1 MQTTT
6 LFQTLCTPTFLFEAW
21 KHVKSKNAA
30 GGIDGLSIA
39 AFEDKLETYIREI
52 SDSLKLGKWVP
63 EPYLRIEIPKKDN
76 EKRKLGLLSVKDK
89 IVQQAIKM
97 LVEPYFEN
105 EFVDNSYGYRP
116 NKGHYKAV
124 QRAWSE
130 CKKKKYNFFLKLD
143 IDNFFD
149 TINHDYLAALVRR
162 LIPDQEI
169 ARLIMLAVQ
178 MGIVEQ
184 NLKWQDTIAGVPQGA
199 ILSPLLANLYLN
211 GLDKFVRTL
220 RVGYVR
226 YADDFVVLCT
236 DFEEVD
242 RVLDKIIAFLRDNLH
257 LQLNKPVTKSTKEG
271 IEFLGIFIR
280 EKDLSITPQK
290 QADLKSRIDTLEL
303 TPKGIKTKDLQS
315 LEGIRRYYAQIVA
328 QDYLRELDDYLFEK
342 LKTWVREH
350 FKEIKNKT
358 VLTNLLHGI
367 PFQSMEYQL
376 YKSRVL
382 FDVTEIYVQL
392 KNLEKGEQTNLQNK
406 ELIRQRKKEYHK
418 REQAN
423 KELLVNTYGCFLG
436 LTSKGIT
443 VKRQGKIIYQQP
455 VGALTHITVSSKGV
469 TLSSN
474 LIDYCLA
481 HRITIDFFN
490 SSGGHT
496 GSILSNKYMESTL
509 WNKQATCGMEK
520 RNTLAAAVILGKL
533 RNQLA
538 LVKYF
543 HKYHKRHYPQ
553 LDEKFKAFTE
563 FFKGFQVSLKSK
575 CYQKDTL
582 ITYLTGNEAQ
592 GAVYYWNYMRSLLA
606 DDDIGFEKR
615 VRKGATD
622 LMNMMLNYG
631 YAILY
636 NRVWQALLGARL
648 NPFDSIIHC
657 RQTGKPT
664 FVYDMV
670 EIFRAQVVDRVVIT
684 LIQKGVSLRTDNGLL
699 ASDTRRQL
707 SQAVLDRLNRYENY
721 RGEAITLEEIIRRQ
735 MNEIARFIEKDIRY
749 KPYIA
754 KW

>member
-1 MQTTT
+1 M
-6 LFQTLCTPTFLFEAW
+6 
-21 KHVKSKNAA
+21 
-30 GGIDGLSIA
+30 
-39 AFEDKLETYIREI
+39 
-52 SDSLKLGKWVP
+52 
-63 EPYLRIEIPKKDN
+63 
-76 EKRKLGLLSVKDK
+76 
-89 IVQQAIKM
+89 
-97 LVEPYFEN
+97 
-105 EFVDNSYGYRP
+105 
-116 NKGHYKAV
+116 
-124 QRAWSE
+124 
-130 CKKKKYNFFLKLD
+130 
-143 IDNFFD
+143 
-149 TINHDYLAALVRR
+149 
-162 LIPDQEI
+162 
-169 ARLIMLAVQ
+169 
-178 MGIVEQ
+178 
-184 NLKWQDTIAGVPQGA
+184 
-199 ILSPLLANLYLN
+199 
-211 GLDKFVRTL
+211 
-220 RVGYVR
+220 
-226 YADDFVVLCT
+226 
-236 DFEEVD
+236 
-242 RVLDKIIAFLRDNLH
+242 
-257 LQLNKPVTKSTKEG
+257 
-271 IEFLGIFIR
+271 
-280 EKDLSITPQK
+280 
-290 QADLKSRIDTLEL
+290 
-303 TPKGIKTKDLQS
+303 QS

-342 LKTWVREH
+342 LKIWVREH

-358 VLTNLLHGI
+358 VLVNLLHGI

-418 REQAN
+418 RERAN

-509 WNKQATCGMEK
+509 WSKQATCGMEK

-699 ASDTRRQL
+699 APDTRRQL

-721 RGEAITLEEIIRRQ
+721 RGEEITLEDIIRRQ

>member
-1 MQTTT
+1 MQNPTM
-6 LFQTLCTPTFLFEAW
+6 FQTLCTPTFLFEAW
-21 KHVKSKNAA
+21 KAVKAKNAS
-30 GGIDGLSIA
+30 GGIDGISVA
-39 AFEDKLETYIREI
+39 AFEDNLETYLREI
-52 SDSLKLGKWVP
+52 SESLKLGKWIP

-124 QRAWSE
+124 QRIWSE

-143 IDNFFD
+143 IDDYFD

-162 LIPDQEI
+162 IIPDEEVV
-169 ARLIMLAVQ
+169 RLIMLAIQ
-178 MGIVEQ
+178 MGVVSQ
-184 NLKWQDTIAGVPQGA
+184 NLKWQDTLAGVPQGA
-199 ILSPLLANLYLN
+199 ILSPLLSNLYLS
-211 GLDKFVRTL
+211 GFDKFIRNQ

-226 YADDFVVLCT
+226 YADDFVILCSN
-236 DFEEVD
+236 FEEAD
-242 RVLDKIIAFLRDNLH
+242 RILDKVTAYLRDNLQ
-257 LQLNKPVTKSTKEG
+257 LQLNKPVVKRTTEG

-280 EKDLSITPQK
+280 EADLSITPEK
-290 QADLKSRIDTLEL
+290 QTDLKAKIDILEL
-303 TPKGIKTKDLQS
+303 TPKGIRTKDLQS
-315 LEGIRRYYAQIVA
+315 LEGITRYYARIVS
-328 QDYLRELDDYLFEK
+328 QDYLRGLDDYLFEK
-342 LKTWVREH
+342 IKAWTRTH
-350 FKEIKNKT
+350 ASEIKNKAA
-358 VLTNLLHGI
+358 LANLLQGI
-367 PFQSMEYQL
+367 PFQSTEYQL
-376 YKSRVL
+376 YKSRVI
-382 FDVTEIYVQL
+382 FDVTEVYLQQ
-392 KNLEKGEQTNLQNK
+392 KTLEKGEQTNRQNK
-406 ELIRQRKKEYHK
+406 DIIRQRKKEYHK
-418 REQAN
+418 REREN
-423 KELLVNTYGCFLG
+423 KELLVNTPGCFIG
-436 LTSKGIT
+436 FTSKGIT
-443 VKRQGKIIYQQP
+443 VKRQGKIVYQQP
-455 VGALTHITVSSKGV
+455 VGALTHITVAAKGI

-481 HRITIDFFN
+481 HKITIDFFN

-496 GSILSNKYMESTL
+496 GSILSNKYLESTL
-509 WNKQATCGMEK
+509 WSRQAACGLEK
-520 RNTLAAAVILGKL
+520 RNTLAASIILGKL

-543 HKYHKRHYPQ
+543 HKYHRLHYPQ

-563 FFKGFQVSLKSK
+563 FFRSFQATLKSK
-575 CYQKDTL
+575 CHDKEVL

-592 GAVYYWNYMRSLLA
+592 GAVYYWNYIRSLLS

-636 NRVWQALLGARL
+636 NRVWQAILGAKL

-657 RQTGKPT
+657 RQVGKPT

-670 EIFRAQVVDRVVIT
+670 EIFRAQVVDRVIIT
-684 LIQKGVSLRTDNGLL
+684 LIQKGISLRIEKGLL
-699 ASDTRRQL
+699 DAETRKQV
-707 SQAVLDRLNRYENY
+707 SQGVLDRLNRYENY
-721 RGEAITLEEIIRRQ
+721 RGEELTLEDIIRRQ
-735 MNEIARFIEKDIRY
+735 MSEIARFIEKDVKYR
-749 KPYIA
+749 PYIA

>member
-1 MQTTT
+1 MQNPTM
-6 LFQTLCTPTFLFEAW
+6 FQTLCTPTFLFEAW
-21 KHVKSKNAA
+21 KAVKAKNAS
-30 GGIDGLSIA
+30 GGIDGISVA
-39 AFEDKLETYIREI
+39 AFEDNLESYLREI
-52 SDSLKLGKWVP
+52 SESLKLGKWIP

-124 QRAWSE
+124 QRTWSE

-143 IDNFFD
+143 IDDYFD

-162 LIPDQEI
+162 IIPDEEV
-169 ARLIMLAVQ
+169 ARLIMLAIQ
-178 MGIVEQ
+178 MGVVSQ
-184 NLKWQDTIAGVPQGA
+184 NLKWQDTLAGVPQGA
-199 ILSPLLANLYLN
+199 ILSPLLSNLYLS
-211 GLDKFVRTL
+211 GFDKFVRNQ

-226 YADDFVVLCT
+226 YADDFVILCS
-236 DFEEVD
+236 DFEEAD
-242 RVLDKIIAFLRDNLH
+242 RILDKVTAYLRDNLQ
-257 LQLNKPVTKSTKEG
+257 LQLNKPVVKRTAEG

-280 EKDLSITPQK
+280 EADLSITSDK
-290 QADLKSRIDTLEL
+290 QADLKTKIDTLEL
-303 TPKGIKTKDLQS
+303 TPKGIRTKDLQS
-315 LEGIRRYYAQIVA
+315 LEGITRYYARIVS
-328 QDYLRELDDYLFEK
+328 QDYLRALDDYLFEK
-342 LKTWVREH
+342 IKDWTRVH
-350 FKEIKNKT
+350 ASEIKNRT
-358 VLTNLLHGI
+358 VLANLLQGI
-367 PFQSMEYQL
+367 PFQSTEYQL
-376 YKSRVL
+376 YKSRVI
-382 FDVTEIYVQL
+382 FDVTEVYLQQ
-392 KNLEKGEQTNLQNK
+392 KTLEKGEQTNRQNK
-406 ELIRQRKKEYHK
+406 DIIRQRKKEYHK
-418 REQAN
+418 REREN
-423 KELLVNTYGCFLG
+423 KELLVNTPGCFIG
-436 LTSKGIT
+436 FTSKGIT
-443 VKRQGKIIYQQP
+443 VKRQGKIVYQQP
-455 VGALTHITVSSKGV
+455 VGALTHITVAAKGI

-481 HRITIDFFN
+481 HKITIDFFN

-496 GSILSNKYMESTL
+496 GSILSNKYLESTL
-509 WNKQATCGMEK
+509 WNRQATCGLEK
-520 RNTLAAAVILGKL
+520 RNTLAASIILGKL

-543 HKYHKRHYPQ
+543 HKYHRYHYPQ

-563 FFKGFQVSLKSK
+563 FFRSFQATLKSK
-575 CYQKDTL
+575 CYDKEVL

-592 GAVYYWNYMRSLLA
+592 GAVYYWNYIRSLLS

-636 NRVWQALLGARL
+636 NRVWQAILGAKL

-657 RQTGKPT
+657 RQIGKPT

-670 EIFRAQVVDRVVIT
+670 EIFRAQVVDRVIIT
-684 LIQKGVSLRTDNGLL
+684 LIQKGISLRTEKGLL
-699 ASDTRRQL
+699 DAETRKQV
-707 SQAVLDRLNRYENY
+707 SQGVLDRLNRYENY
-721 RGEAITLEEIIRRQ
+721 RGEELTLEDIIRRQ
-735 MNEIARFIEKDIRY
+735 MSEIARFIEKDVKY

>member
-1 MQTTT
+1 METPTI
-6 LFQTLCTPTFLFEAW
+6 FQTLCTPTFLFEAW
-21 KHVKSKNAA
+21 KTVKSKNAA
-30 GGIDGLSIA
+30 GGIDGISIA
-39 AFEDKLETYIREI
+39 SFEDKLEVYIREI
-52 SDSLKLGKWVP
+52 ADSLKLGKWIP

-89 IVQQAIKM
+89 IVQQGIKM

-124 QRAWSE
+124 QRTWSE

-149 TINHDYLAALVRR
+149 TINHDYLAALVRK
-162 LIPDQEI
+162 LIPDEEI

-178 MGIVEQ
+178 MGVVKQ
-184 NLKWQDTIAGVPQGA
+184 NLKWQDTLAGVPQGA
-199 ILSPLLANLYLN
+199 ILSPLLANLYLT
-211 GLDKFVRTL
+211 GLDKFIRNL
-220 RVGYVR
+220 HVGYVR

-236 DFEEVD
+236 TFEETD
-242 RVLDKIIAFLRDNLH
+242 RVLDKITAFLRDKLQ
-257 LQLNKPVTKSTKEG
+257 LQLNKPVTKATTEG

-280 EKDLSITPQK
+280 EKDLSVTSQK
-290 QADLKSRIDTLEL
+290 QADLKARIDALEI

-315 LEGIRRYYAQIVA
+315 LEGIRRYYAQIID
-328 QDYLRELDDYLFEK
+328 QDYLRKLDDYLFEK
-342 LKTWVREH
+342 LKTWTREH
-350 FKEIKNKT
+350 VKEIKSKT
-358 VLTNLLHGI
+358 VLANLLQGI

-376 YKSRVL
+376 YKNRVV
-382 FDVTEIYVQL
+382 FDVTELYMQL
-392 KNLEKGEQTNLQNK
+392 KSLEKGEQTNRQNK
-406 ELIRQRKKEYHK
+406 EIIRQRKKEYQK
-418 REQAN
+418 RECAN

-443 VKRQGKIIYQQP
+443 VKRQGKVIYQQP
-455 VGALTHITVSSKGV
+455 VGALTHITVACKGI

-481 HRITIDFFN
+481 HKITIDFFN

-496 GSILSNKYMESTL
+496 GSILSNKYLESTL

-533 RNQLA
+533 RNQLV

-543 HKYHKRHYPQ
+543 HKYHKKHYPQ
-553 LDEKFKAFTE
+553 LDEKFKSFTE
-563 FFKGFQVSLKSK
+563 FFKGFQASLKLK
-575 CYQKDTL
+575 CYPKDTL

-592 GAVYYWNYMRSLLA
+592 GAIYYWNYVRSLLA
-606 DDDIGFEKR
+606 DDNIGFEKR

-636 NRVWQALLGARL
+636 NRVWQALLGAKL

-657 RQTGKPT
+657 RQIGKPT

-684 LIQKGVSLRTDNGLL
+684 LIQKKVSLRVDHGLL
-699 ASDTRRQL
+699 DTDTRRQL
-707 SQAVLDRLNRYENY
+707 SQAILDRLNRYENY
-721 RGEAITLEEIIRRQ
+721 RGEEITLEDIIRRQ
-735 MNEIARFIEKDIRY
+735 MNEIARFIEKDIKY